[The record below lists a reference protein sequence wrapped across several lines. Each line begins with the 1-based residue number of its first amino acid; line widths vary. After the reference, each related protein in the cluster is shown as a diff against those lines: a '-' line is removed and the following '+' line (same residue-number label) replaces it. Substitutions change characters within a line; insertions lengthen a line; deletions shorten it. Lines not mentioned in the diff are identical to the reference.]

1 MFDVTRRRFLVC
13 AFLAFTLASPAAFA
27 SDGESD
33 SGGDSENSGSG
44 SSDDSGGDDGHDDG
58 HDGGDDKGGEGS
70 GGAGGGSV
78 NTPKNDFDDDDD
90 SRGRNGHR
98 RDHEKAKAAVEQ
110 RKAVSLK
117 ELKSYLDRVYPGKI
131 LRVSIQ
137 NKSEKYYFRIRI
149 LGSENRIVSLV
160 LDALTL
166 KPKAP

>member
-78 NTPKNDFDDDDD
+78 NTTQGGFTQ
-90 SRGRNGHR
+90 GI
-98 RDHEKAKAAVEQ
+98 E
-110 RKAVSLK
+110 
-117 ELKSYLDRVYPGKI
+117 
-131 LRVSIQ
+131 
-137 NKSEKYYFRIRI
+137 
-149 LGSENRIVSLV
+149 V
-160 LDALTL
+160 LPRQGL
-166 KPKAP
+166 PR